1 MLNYSLFLIRGV
13 NLEDP
18 HGHKWKILMAISIGA
33 VMVPMNASII
43 NVSLPTIANFFN
55 ASITTAEWV
64 LTAYLIT
71 LLGMVLFFGRLGDF
85 VGHERLYLAG
95 LAGFITSSI
104 LCSLSPSILYLEI
117 FRAVQGFSAAM
128 MLSVSM
134 GIVKRAFPKHQLGK
148 AMGMY
153 SVAVAVGLALG
164 PAIGG
169 IVGDA
174 LGWRFIFLVNV
185 PLGLLS
191 FIICYKVLVRGARRA
206 VKWDLPGTL
215 LQFTGLFSLVYFL
228 NYIEKGFDTTAL
240 LIGVFSFATL
250 ALFVWNELKAKNP
263 LLNLNIFK
271 NRTFSAFDVSLH
283 FNYICTYMML
293 FVMPFYLQ
301 KVLHLSANVT
311 GLVLTASPLIMMFLA
326 PISGALSDR
335 FGSRRPALLGSII
348 STLALLSMTG
358 LQTTSTAVD
367 VFWRLALLGVG
378 TALFQ
383 APTNRALMASAPPK
397 ESGATS
403 GIIVT
408 TRNLGMVF
416 AVCFGGLILNTAISP
431 EALQQTQLFN
441 TAAHAMTTGMHR
453 VVLFGAV
460 LSVLMAV
467 LAFIG
472 LFRRSNAA
480 ETTEKL
486 IKKQGRMIERGL
498 VEKIH
503 NVSVVLHK

>member
-1 MLNYSLFLIRGV
+1 M
-13 NLEDP
+13 EDP
-18 HGHKWKILMAISIGA
+18 HINKWQILIAISIGA

-43 NVSLPTIANFFN
+43 NVSLPTIATFFN

-71 LLGMVLFFGRLGDF
+71 LLSMVLFFGRLGDF

-95 LAGFITSSI
+95 LVGFIVSSI
-104 LCSLSPSILYLEI
+104 LCSMSPSIMSLEI
-117 FRAVQGFSAAM
+117 FRAIQGFSAAM

-169 IVGDA
+169 IIGETF
-174 LGWRFIFLVNV
+174 GWRFIFLVNV
-185 PLGLLS
+185 PLGIMS

-206 VKWDLPGTL
+206 VKWDIPGTL
-215 LQFTGLFSLVYFL
+215 LQFACLFSLVYFL
-228 NYIEKGFDTTAL
+228 NYIENGLDTTAL
-240 LIGVFSFATL
+240 LIAGFSFTTL
-250 ALFVWNELKAKNP
+250 VLFIWNELHAKNP
-263 LLNLNIFK
+263 MLNLKIFK

-283 FNYICTYMML
+283 FNYICMYMLL

-301 KVLHLSANVT
+301 KVLHLNANLT

-326 PISGALSDR
+326 PVSGALSDKW
-335 FGSRRPALLGSII
+335 GSRRPALLGSVI
-348 STLALLSMTG
+348 SAFALLSMTQ
-358 LQTTSTAVD
+358 LQTTSTALD
-367 VFWRLALLGVG
+367 VFLRLALLGVG

-383 APTNRALMASAPPK
+383 APTNRALMASTPPK
-397 ESGATS
+397 ESGVAS
-403 GIIVT
+403 SIIVT

-416 AVCFGGLILNTAISP
+416 AVCFGGILLNTAISP
-431 EALQQTQLFN
+431 DVLQQGHLFS
-441 TAAHAMTTGMHR
+441 TAAQNLTTGMHR
-453 VVLFGAV
+453 VVLLGAV
-460 LSVLMAV
+460 LSILMAL

-472 LFRRSNAA
+472 LLKRTVVME
-480 ETTEKL
+480 ETERVV
-486 IKKQGRMIERGL
+486 KKQK
-498 VEKIH
+498 KIIQKQVAKQAH
-503 NVSVVLHK
+503 HISIVLHK